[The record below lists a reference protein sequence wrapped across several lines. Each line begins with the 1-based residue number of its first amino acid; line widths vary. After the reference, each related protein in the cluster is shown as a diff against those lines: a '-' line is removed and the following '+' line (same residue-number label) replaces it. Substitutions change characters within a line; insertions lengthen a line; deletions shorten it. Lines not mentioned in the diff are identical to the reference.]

1 MSIRFRA
8 LVCSSVVFVAAATAV
23 LAQTQTPS
31 PAGAG
36 VYFIN
41 LKDGDAL
48 IAGHYYLTRREVF
61 AQIFSS
67 WCEGG

>member
-23 LAQTQTPS
+23 LAQTQAPS
-31 PAGAG
+31 PAGAA

-48 IAGHYYLTRREVF
+48 IAGHYYLT
-61 AQIFSS
+61 
-67 WCEGG
+67 